1 MTCAVSLSVHM
12 PELYYDVTAPKSWV
26 LGVTK
31 GALGEGGP
39 LDRINVLRREATRK
53 LVGSLSLWRVQ

>member
-1 MTCAVSLSVHM
+1 M
-12 PELYYDVTAPKSWV
+12 PELYYDVTASKSWV

-31 GALGEGGP
+31 GTLDEGGP
-39 LDRINVLRREATRK
+39 PDRINVLRREATRK